1 MQPAHKRLQI
11 QSHTRFI
18 SYLVS
23 LSNPKFARSMLNDL
37 TNFGFGTPGLGDTMT
52 TMRKPASPLSAL
64 GLGVVGGTLLLDQAS
79 KVWAETSLVY
89 GDQIDILPILSLYR
103 VHNSGI
109 AFSLLSGFGTLS
121 LVAMILA
128 VTAIVLVIWWRTSEG
143 GRLAAIGY
151 ALIVG
156 GALGNLVDR
165 LVYGHVVD
173 FLYLHLGTRP
183 LFVFNLADAALTIG
197 PGLLI
202 LVFLLPG
209 RETTGP
215 S

>member
-1 MQPAHKRLQI
+1 M
-11 QSHTRFI
+11 TE
-18 SYLVS
+18 
-23 LSNPKFARSMLNDL
+23 ARTS
-37 TNFGFGTPGLGDTMT
+37 
-52 TMRKPASPLSAL
+52 RKPDSPLSAL
-64 GLGVVGGTLLLDQAS
+64 GLGVIGGTLLLDQAS
-79 KVWAETSLVY
+79 KAWAEARLPY
-89 GDQIDILPILSLYR
+89 GEPIDLLPILSLLR
-103 VHNSGI
+103 VHNEGI
-109 AFSLLSGFGTLS
+109 AFSLLSGFGTLG
-121 LVAMILA
+121 LLLMVLL
-128 VTAIVLVIWWRTSEG
+128 VTAIILAMWWRTSDG

-156 GALGNLVDR
+156 GALGNLIDR

-197 PGLLI
+197 PGLMI

-209 RETTGP
+209 GRT